1 MSINVHNLRVYNMTV
16 GAGSSGGEGGGGGF
30 VTSGLVFHYDVGDT
44 SSYSGTGGTIN
55 DLSGNGNHGT
65 LSGTYNSAGTSSYI
79 SSPAISSPGLANYAG
94 EAGANWSFTHSGW
107 YKFNSFPNGTDALRE
122 FINTDTGGNPKNFI
136 IGFWETGTSSS
147 VHRGSLRLNVG
158 TRFGYLEAVKYN
170 FNNLVTS
177 STWFNI
183 AFTADASDKVILYIN
198 GVEEASTNSN
208 GIELGNGS
216 LTTDVTIN
224 SSRAYSWLNFAQ
236 SAYYSTVLSASE
248 ITQNF
253 DALKSRYGY

>member
-1 MSINVHNLRVYNMTV
+1 MAINFRSNTIIKNLRV
-16 GAGSSGGEGGGGGF
+16 GPLSGGGGGGGF

-94 EAGANWSFTHSGW
+94 EAGSNWSFTHSGW
-107 YKFNSFPNGTDALRE
+107 YRFNSFPNGTDGLRE
-122 FINTDTGGNPKNFI
+122 FINTDNGGFPRNFV
-136 IGFWETGTSSS
+136 IGFHETGTSPSID
-147 VHRGSLRLNVG
+147 RGSLILNVRTTSG
-158 TRFGYLEAVKYN
+158 TIDARKYN

-177 STWFNI
+177 TTWFNI
-183 AFTADASDKVILYIN
+183 AFTADASDKVILYVN

-208 GIELGNGS
+208 GGVLGLGD
-216 LTTDVTIN
+216 LTTNVTIN
-224 SSRAYSWLNFAQ
+224 SSRSYSWLNFAQ
-236 SAYYSTVLSASE
+236 SAYYSTALSASE